1 MRAVGEQARLY
12 YDSQTPVE
20 EGDFIQTPTGRTY
33 LVTFVRV
40 QTEGKHAGR
49 QHLVTV
55 VWDPENPIPTDA
67 VVHPIHWYSR

>member
-12 YDSQTPVE
+12 YDSPTPVE

-33 LVTFVRV
+33 LVTFVRI
-40 QTEGKHAGR
+40 QTKGKHAGR

-55 VWDPENPIPTDA
+55 VWDSEDPLPADA
-67 VVHPIHWYSR
+67 VVHPIRWYSR